1 MRSAYAA
8 VPLALALRAAA
19 TTKDSWA
26 FGNGFY
32 SGPATNAH
40 ITKATW
46 SLVPPTVPQGVEVQ
60 DSGDQ
65 VWVSLWIGLQ
75 HTNGDDSS
83 YLYQPLLNWSPD
95 QESQGCPATAEEWCV
110 AASTYTPNGQNGQA
124 YVTIPTG
131 AQVDFEGEHHILD
144 NHRDI
149 FVQILTSQVTVENSK
164 VYQTVTMDGK
174 VISKETDDLDAE
186 LLYLYSGDECYTGS
200 GNCGTLEA
208 YNWNNITIHLS
219 AEDEKFG
226 DTLFLYKGSNS
237 SGFTTS
243 DGGKTWHAESI
254 NIEQDS
260 WTGA

>member
-60 DSGDQ
+60 DPSDQ

-95 QESQGCPATAEEWCV
+95 QESQCV
-110 AASTYTPNGQNGQA
+110 PLGNLRNSNDGTDMVLGDVLLRLRSDGQNGQA

-131 AQVDFEGEHHILD
+131 TQVDFE
-144 NHRDI
+144 
-149 FVQILTSQVTVENSK
+149 VAVENSK

-174 VISKETDDLDAE
+174 VVSKETDDLDAE

-208 YNWNNITIHLS
+208 YSWNNITIHLS

>member
-8 VPLALALRAAA
+8 IPLALALRAAA

-60 DSGDQ
+60 DSSDQ

-95 QESQGCPATAEEWCV
+95 QESQGCPATVEEWCV

-131 AQVDFEGEHHILD
+131 TQVDFE
-144 NHRDI
+144 
-149 FVQILTSQVTVENSK
+149 VTVENSK

-174 VISKETDDLDAE
+174 VVSKETDDLDAE

-208 YNWNNITIHLS
+208 YSWNNITIHLS

>member
-60 DSGDQ
+60 DSSDQ

-83 YLYQPLLNWSPD
+83 SLYQPLLNWSPD
-95 QESQGCPATAEEWCV
+95 QESQ
-110 AASTYTPNGQNGQA
+110 YGQNGQA

-131 AQVDFEGEHHILD
+131 AQVDFE
-144 NHRDI
+144 
-149 FVQILTSQVTVENSK
+149 VTVENSK

-208 YNWNNITIHLS
+208 YSWNNITIHLS